1 MGVLRILLVHITSLL
16 MMARVTAQPAGD
28 SVETFTGAELNL
40 GNYIRIPELFGHD
53 KKGYYAHTFDYRDG
67 IEFLDT
73 GFHSVKHEYLDLTNG
88 LRERT
93 LLALVYF
100 HDSIYMFTS
109 EERFKRMLLYVETID
124 KETLLQNG
132 DERLVMDV
140 ENLSGWMSDFGLQ
153 LSRQE
158 KKLLVFSRLDVLSK
172 KMQDLHFIVFGEG
185 LSVEWEADQRIM
197 YSDRRPRESIIKV
210 NEEGDVFI
218 MSLLDDQKL
227 KSLWN
232 ETKNRYHLVAVT
244 EKGKYNHTYY
254 IDFPNLYIR
263 GIQIEPGPDH
273 SLSCVGFHSPTYFR
287 GMINGMFY
295 MKLDN
300 AAARFTIERFYEFE
314 PWFLTEAIAHNP
326 KKEPEEMFDFRV
338 RQLIK
343 RNNGNFIFLAENEF
357 DQTYDTYQN
366 VIAAC
371 FSPAGNLE
379 WARVVQKRQGID
391 QNNPVNYSSYSVQ
404 APWYTDKIFLVFNDD
419 NSNGQWPSEDRIKS
433 FHPNDRA
440 NLKIVGI
447 GPSGELSSQIIYS
460 KTRKRMKTPVPLGYY
475 DMLNNEM
482 VIPMLRYKKYNYM
495 KIGFS
500 E

>member
-1 MGVLRILLVHITSLL
+1 LRNFLIYIVIFLLPVQ
-16 MMARVTAQPAGD
+16 ARAQQPGESID
-28 SVETFTGAELNL
+28 TYIGAELNL
-40 GNYIRIPELFGHD
+40 GNNIHLPELFGHD
-53 KKGYYAHTFDYRDG
+53 ENGYYAHTFDYRDG
-67 IEFLDT
+67 IERFDMD
-73 GFHSVKHEYLDLTNG
+73 FQSVKHEYLDLTNG

-93 LLALVYF
+93 LLALFHF
-100 HDSIYMFTS
+100 HDTLYMFTS
-109 EERFKRMLLYVETID
+109 EERVKRMLLYVETID

-140 ENLSGWMSDFGLQ
+140 ENLSGWMSDFGFQ

-172 KMQDLHFIVFGEG
+172 RMQDMHFIMFGEG
-185 LSVEWEADQRIM
+185 LTVEWQADQRVI
-197 YSDRRPRESIIKV
+197 YPDRSPRESTFKV
-210 NEEGDVFI
+210 NDEGDVFI
-218 MSLLDDQKL
+218 VSLLDDQKL
-227 KSLWN
+227 KSLWD

-244 EKGKYNHTYY
+244 EKGKYNNTYY

-263 GIQIEPGPDH
+263 GVTIEPGPDH
-273 SLSCVGFHSPTYFR
+273 SLSCVGFHSPTHFR
-287 GMINGMFY
+287 GMVNGMFY
-295 MKLDN
+295 MQLDN
-300 AAARFTIERFYEFE
+300 AAARFNVERFYEFE

-338 RQLIK
+338 RQLIR
-343 RNNGNFIFLAENEF
+343 RNNGNFMFLAENEF
-357 DQTYDTYQN
+357 DQNYDTYQN

-371 FSPAGNLE
+371 FSPQGNLE

-391 QNNPVNYSSYSVQ
+391 PDGKVNYSSFSVH
-404 APWYTDKIFLVFNDD
+404 APWYTDKIYLVFNDD
-419 NSNGQWPSEDRIKS
+419 DLNELWPSEERIKA

-447 GPSGELSSQIIYS
+447 GPTGELSSDIVYR
-460 KTRKRMKTPVPLGYY
+460 KTRKRMKTPIPLQDY

-482 VIPMLRYKKYNYM
+482 VIPLLRYKKYNYL
-495 KIGFS
+495 KLRFN